1 ALYAASDP
9 SNESQML
16 ELLRDT
22 EVTFSRMGKPSAE
35 VVQNVVARLNP
46 LYPASTESL
55 NRELSQLLIF
65 LEAPGVVKKTLDLMA
80 KAQTQEEQIHYIFH
94 LRNLK
99 TGWTIDDRKRYFAW
113 FTSRAEKRQGKGAYP
128 GGQGAYVSNDPAADN
143 RMHSAEVQ
151 Q

>member
-1 ALYAASDP
+1 LARLGSKELQPRITNALCNTSDQLD
-9 SNESQML
+9 ESQML

-35 VVQNVVARLNP
+35 LVQKVIARLNP
-46 LYPASTESL
+46 VYPAQSEPL

-65 LEAPGVVKKTLDLMA
+65 LEAPGVVKKTLGLTA

-99 TGWTIDDRKRYFAW
+99 TGWTMDDRKRYFAW
-113 FTSRAEKRQGKGAYP
+113 FTSRAEKRQGK
-128 GGQGAYVSNDPAADN
+128 
-143 RMHSAEVQ
+143 
-151 Q
+151 